1 MKKDRNCSTPY
12 PVYQNYQGMG
22 PIPYGMPMIGPNMMQ
37 SPMMNPMPQM
47 TQPTYNMNSYEN
59 QINNLENKINSL
71 EKRVNNLENLMNSS
85 NSISN
90 NYNSSN
96 YQML

>member
-1 MKKDRNCSTPY
+1 MKKDRNCSSPY
-12 PVYQNYQGMG
+12 PIYPNYQGMG
-22 PIPYGMPMIGPNMMQ
+22 PIPYGMPMMNPNMMN
-37 SPMMNPMPQM
+37 PNMMNPMAQPIPE
-47 TQPTYNMNSYEN
+47 PTYSTCDQ
-59 QINNLENKINSL
+59 QINRLESQINSL
-71 EKRVNNLENLMNSS
+71 EKRVSNLENMVNSS